1 MTKHTNSLAQLS
13 RAQSWLIKMQ
23 ELAAS
28 KGGKCLSKVYVD
40 SHTKLTWECSQGH
53 AWDAKPNNVSNGT
66 WCPICSKGKVNDG
79 KRRTIIDLKNYAIKM
94 SGLCLSDELPTAV
107 SKVEWQC
114 NKGHTWSATPQ
125 SVLGAKNWCPECGK
139 VRNEERIKSLRPAQL
154 DEMKKLAIEHG
165 GECLSSEYLKQKSPL
180 LWRCAN
186 GHEWSANPDSI
197 IQGGWCPEC
206 SSRVG
211 ERICR
216 EFFEQLF
223 GAPFPKT
230 KPKWLI
236 SSTGF
241 LLELD
246 GYAESIGLAFEHH
259 GSYHYQVVPPF
270 TPTAESLKK
279 RQEMDFLKQEICRK
293 HGVKIIE
300 IPEVPTMTKV
310 LELKDLILRMCDQE
324 KINVPFRGVDVNPI
338 KAYQPIPA
346 YQQLTELAGEIN
358 GKLISKE
365 FINWSTPLTWECDV
379 GHQWEASPASILY
392 QKTWCPKCAGVV
404 KKTIEEMREL
414 AIKKGGECLST
425 QYLGARVPLS
435 WKCSEGH
442 NWEAAPVNITS
453 RKSWCP
459 YCDGQKSD
467 RTNIAYMRKVAVERG
482 GDCLSIAYK
491 NSKTKL
497 LWRCS
502 EGHEWEAIPLN
513 VINKGSWCPTC
524 GNMKKGPRSHG

>member
-1 MTKHTNSLAQLS
+1 
-13 RAQSWLIKMQ
+13 
-23 ELAAS
+23 
-28 KGGKCLSKVYVD
+28 
-40 SHTKLTWECSQGH
+40 
-53 AWDAKPNNVSNGT
+53 
-66 WCPICSKGKVNDG
+66 
-79 KRRTIIDLKNYAIKM
+79 M

-139 VRNEERIKSLRPAQL
+139 DRNDERIKSLRPAQL
-154 DEMKKLAIEHG
+154 DAMKKLAIERG

-180 LWRCAN
+180 RWRCAN

-197 IQGGWCPEC
+197 LQGGWCPEC

-236 SSTGF
+236 SSSGF

-246 GYAESIGLAFEHH
+246 GYAEPIGLAFEHH

-270 TPTAESLKK
+270 TPTVESLKK

-310 LELKDLILRMCDQE
+310 LELKELILRICDQE
-324 KINVPFRGVDVNPI
+324 KINVPFREVDVNPI

-459 YCDGQKSD
+459 YCDGQK
-467 RTNIAYMRKVAVERG
+467 K
-482 GDCLSIAYK
+482 
-491 NSKTKL
+491 
-497 LWRCS
+497 
-502 EGHEWEAIPLN
+502 
-513 VINKGSWCPTC
+513 
-524 GNMKKGPRSHG
+524 